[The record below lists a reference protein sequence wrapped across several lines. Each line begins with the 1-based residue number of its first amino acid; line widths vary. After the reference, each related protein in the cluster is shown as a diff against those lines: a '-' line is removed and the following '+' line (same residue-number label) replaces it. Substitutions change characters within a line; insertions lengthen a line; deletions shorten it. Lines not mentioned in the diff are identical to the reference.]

1 MTITRSGEDEKLF
14 YRSSIK
20 KRPHQ
25 KDPPSKRD
33 PYTLNVVN
41 ATRKGRKMIDIEFC
55 ALNNNV
61 FVSNNF
67 DQDRNYTM

>member
-1 MTITRSGEDEKLF
+1 MKN
-14 YRSSIK
+14 SSTN
-20 KRPHQ
+20 
-25 KDPPSKRD
+25 PPSKRD